1 MNFKKLTALLIGL
14 IVAFSCLV
22 FDVSAATTT
31 IAFSNNEPKV
41 GDKVTVSVTV
51 QGTEAMYSTD
61 FNVSYNPNVLK
72 FESGDSANG
81 GAGSVKIAG
90 LPGGNTKQTYNLSF
104 TALAAGSAT
113 ISASGGAYY
122 EVADDTVSASA
133 TVKVSDVTKS
143 DNANL
148 SALRVSAGTLSPKF
162 SPDVVQYTVNV
173 KNSITECKVYGTTA
187 DPNATIGIT
196 GSATLNVGENR
207 RVLTVTAPSGAQ
219 KSYTLIIIRAAAGAP
234 VQSNISSNT
243 ETNKPENAPGND
255 TEKEE
260 EKEPEKEEEV
270 PVALETVIDGN
281 SYVVLSDLSDVTIPK
296 GFSVT
301 DRLYNNEEISVAT
314 DEKGIYELFFLK
326 QSGSNEAYPYTYDES
341 SDTFTRVLI
350 INQLDKDYIVSEI
363 GEDLKI
369 PNGFT
374 KKTFEIDDMT
384 IEGYVSSDADLKD
397 MYYIYCYTEGEF
409 GVYRYD
415 AKEKVLQR
423 NPEFKLTETDEA
435 EVDNE
440 TEVSNRFAML
450 SGNAKLIV
458 VCLCIV
464 FLGMIAL
471 LVLIIV
477 KFIKRKHYDDFDEDD
492 SFDEDFDSVTFDD
505 DYKIETETEET
516 EE

>member
-1 MNFKKLTALLIGL
+1 MNFKKLTALLICL
-14 IVAFSCLV
+14 IVAFSCLA

-31 IAFSNNEPKV
+31 IAFSNSEPKV
-41 GDKVTVSVTV
+41 GEKVTVSVTV

-90 LPGGNTKQTYNLSF
+90 LPGGNTKQTYSLTF

-173 KNSITECKVYGTTA
+173 KNNITECKVYGTTA
-187 DPNATIGIT
+187 DPDATISIV
-196 GSATLNVGENR
+196 GSAILKVGENK

-219 KSYTLIIIRAAAGAP
+219 KSYTIVIVRAAEVSSAP
-234 VQSNISSNT
+234 SNT
-243 ETNKPENAPGND
+243 SSIVSTPEVKDP
-255 TEKEE
+255 
-260 EKEPEKEEEV
+260 EKEPEKENESELEKEPEEI
-270 PVALETVIDGN
+270 PAALETVIDGD
-281 SYVVLSDLSDVTIPK
+281 SYVVLSDLSDVAIPK

-301 DRLYNNEEISVAT
+301 DRLYNNEEISVAV

-326 QSGSNEAYPYTYDES
+326 QSGSNEAYPYTYDEN

-374 KKTFEIDDMT
+374 KKTFEIDGMT
-384 IEGYVSSDADLKD
+384 IEGYVSSDADLED

-409 GVYRYD
+409 GIYRYD

-423 NPEFKLTETDEA
+423 NPEFKLTEIDDT

-440 TEVSNRFAML
+440 TEGSNRFAML

-477 KFIKRKHYDDFDEDD
+477 KFIKRKSYDDFDEDD

-505 DYKIETETEET
+505 DYKIETETEDT